1 MNAFDNIIGYTA
13 AKADLEQ
20 ICDVLRHPEAYVK
33 LGAATP
39 KGLLLHGE
47 PGVGKTL
54 MATSLIAASG
64 RPSFTCRKDQSGSD
78 FIKVIRET
86 FSTAK
91 ENAPS
96 IVFLD
101 DLDKFSNCDIDLP
114 DAEEYGVMKE
124 PDNPYP
130 FPEDEFERGGYAE
143 RIRNSKKI

>member
-1 MNAFDNIIGYTA
+1 MNEFDNIIGYTA
-13 AKADLEQ
+13 VKADLEQ
-20 ICDVLRHPEAYVK
+20 LCDALRNPTAYTK
-33 LGAATP
+33 LGASTP
-39 KGLLLHGE
+39 HGLLLYGE

-86 FSTAK
+86 FAQAK

-101 DLDKFSNCDIDLP
+101 DLDKFSN
-114 DAEEYGVMKE
+114 
-124 PDNPYP
+124 
-130 FPEDEFERGGYAE
+130 
-143 RIRNSKKI
+143 